1 MESNVL
7 PIIAAL
13 GTIAA
18 ILHLLRRRR
27 LREKYAFL
35 WLVVATGVGVVAFF
49 PDLLGLA
56 AGILGVQ
63 TPSNLLFFVA
73 ALLLLVVS
81 VQLSAEVS
89 QLESETR
96 CLAEEVAIVRL
107 RLDDMA
113 ARTEPIQ
120 SGVVTRGRAL

>member
-1 MESNVL
+1 MNSSVL
-7 PIIAAL
+7 PIVAAVC
-13 GTIAA
+13 TIAG

-49 PDLLGLA
+49 PELLGLSA
-56 AGILGVQ
+56 ALLGVQ

-89 QLESETR
+89 QLEDETR
-96 CLAEEVAIVRL
+96 CLAEEIAIVRL
-107 RLDDMA
+107 RLDDIA
-113 ARTEPIQ
+113 P
-120 SGVVTRGRAL
+120 STRSTDST